1 MELHV
6 AKHERD
12 GEVDAWRER
21 QARERERA
29 ALDEAYKASLRAD
42 QEAEAEEAARQ
53 EAEEAARQ
61 EAEEAARQEAEAI
74 ARREAAAAAARKADE
89 EAQRALKRRREEL
102 AGEPDVA
109 SSATTLKVRLPSG
122 RALIRRL
129 WSRRTAP

>member
-21 QARERERA
+21 KARERERA
-29 ALDEAYKASLRAD
+29 ALDEAYEASLRAD
-42 QEAEAEEAARQ
+42 QEA
-53 EAEEAARQ
+53 

-89 EAQRALKRRREEL
+89 EAQLALKRRRE
-102 AGEPDVA
+102 
-109 SSATTLKVRLPSG
+109 
-122 RALIRRL
+122 
-129 WSRRTAP
+129 